1 MASLWNTLKETY
13 SKTSNTINNAVSQA
27 KNWKRPTTQEVLSNL
42 EKSKVGQYQFKK
54 SIAAAPG
61 SKDNPYGLVNAN
73 SLNKKEAYA
82 TFWIMFGSACLI
94 FKCSFSSQVE
104 YCLKEAGLALEDS
117 LVQAAAEWAYN
128 RNFFK
133 QGIGGE
139 RHDVEITI
147 DHISVPYKSSS
158 LIFSIKTKDAAETLI
173 KSFMSNTG
181 MQNQLQTIIN
191 RYAECHLQIDSNK
204 GSITLTTVLT
214 KPEYVEKALATKDT
228 SEEQFAIQK
237 QAEAEMKATT
247 EYLETQ
253 GEKEKAEKLK
263 TVDVTQLPLTGGSLA
278 ELIEDSGIHK
288 IPTEE
293 DKKETVNVVTESN
306 RKPVSKIEVKAMPM
320 ASVIQSSLSEGNLK
334 NGENIQDP
342 RFDKRPGNT
351 KNGDIYGLESK
362 INSPGCIKLYKSDGS
377 SGYAEPLKVDCFL
390 LQSVQSSLKEKFSVF
405 QSLSGDIL
413 AYFFGKHPIV
423 YRYSAA
429 LYNTYNQEWF
439 HDFKY
444 YYDNYLRGSASIGKN
459 IRTVVSYENHII
471 EGFFLEM
478 NMQES
483 TTNTNIVNID
493 FSILFIQE
501 HILNYSE
508 PDTNYFSDS
517 PKGGLYDLMN
527 ASDAIRGQTTQMA
540 EAGADPRLNNVIEGY
555 SVIKPDGLTSVITN
569 KRVTIKSSPADLTN
583 NNLKTISEG
592 KAITIYDDPIQG
604 SDGNTWYAIQ
614 SGTYDDGS
622 RMSAKGTYIKA
633 GDISREKEDSSL
645 SSKKEFDRENPNA
658 TVVKIK
664 SDFKESSLTYTNN
677 ENIVKNAG
685 IKSQNH
691 NSNRYSQ
698 IKKSGVSLLSGPS
711 KNTEVLATLN
721 KGDYCEVLK
730 QEGIYSVVV
739 YNDIKGYVER
749 IYIK

>member
-1 MASLWNTLKETY
+1 MSSLWNTLKETFNKAN
-13 SKTSNTINNAVSQA
+13 STINNAVSQA
-27 KNWKRPTTQEVLSNL
+27 KNWKRPNTQEVLSNL
-42 EKSKVGQYQFKK
+42 EKSKVAQYQFKK
-54 SIAAAPG
+54 STAATPG
-61 SKDNPYGLVNAN
+61 SKDNPYGLVNAD
-73 SLNKKEAYA
+73 SLNRKEQYSD
-82 TFWIMFGSACLI
+82 FFIGLGSANLI
-94 FKCSFSSQVE
+94 FKCSFSNQIE
-104 YCLKEAGLALEDS
+104 YCLKEAGLALENS
-117 LVQAAAEWAYN
+117 LTQVTAGYISKTATEVFCYQPD
-128 RNFFK
+128 
-133 QGIGGE
+133 I
-139 RHDVEITI
+139 EINI
-147 DHISVPYKSSS
+147 SYISVPYESSS
-158 LIFSIKTKDAAETLI
+158 LIFSIVNNKWAASTLPKEYQKNI
-173 KSFMSNTG
+173 ELRT
-181 MQNQLQTIIN
+181 QLSTIIN
-191 RYAECHLQIDSNK
+191 RYATSLINIDENG
-204 GSITLTTVLT
+204 GSFTIKTILSQ
-214 KPEYVEKALATKDT
+214 PEYVEKAIATKDT
-228 SEEQFAIQK
+228 SEEQAAIQK
-237 QAEAEMKATT
+237 QAEAEIKAAA

-253 GEKEKAEKLK
+253 GEKEKANILK

-288 IPTEE
+288 VPTEN
-293 DKKETVNVVTESN
+293 DKKETVSAVTESN

-320 ASVIQSSLSEGNLK
+320 ASVIQSSLSKENLEA
-334 NGENIQDP
+334 GENIQDP
-342 RFDKRPGNT
+342 RFDKRPGNA

-377 SGYAEPLKVDCFL
+377 SGYAEPLTVDCFL

-444 YYDNYLRGSASIGKN
+444 YYDNYLRGSASISKN

-501 HILNYSE
+501 HILYYSE
-508 PDTNYFSDS
+508 PDISYFSES

-527 ASDAIRGQTTQMA
+527 ASDVIRGQTSGTI
-540 EAGADPRLNNVIEGY
+540 GTGTDPRLDNVIEGY
-555 SVIKPDGLTSVITN
+555 SVAKPDGLTSVITN
-569 KRVTIKSSPADLTN
+569 KKVTIKSSPADLTD
-583 NNLKTISEG
+583 NNLKTIGEG
-592 KAITIYDDPIQG
+592 KVITVYDDPIQG

-614 SGTYDDGS
+614 SGTYDDGR
-622 RMSAKGTYIKA
+622 RMSAKGTYIKV
-633 GDISREKEDSSL
+633 DDVSREKEDTSL
-645 SSKKEFDRENPNA
+645 SSKKEFNKENPSA
-658 TVVKIK
+658 TIVKTK
-664 SDFKESSLTYTNN
+664 SDFKASSLTYANN
-677 ENIVKNAG
+677 ENIVKSAG
-685 IKSQNH
+685 TKSQNH

-711 KNTEVLATLN
+711 KNAEILATLN

-739 YNDIKGYVER
+739 YNDLKGYVER
-749 IYIK
+749 TYIK